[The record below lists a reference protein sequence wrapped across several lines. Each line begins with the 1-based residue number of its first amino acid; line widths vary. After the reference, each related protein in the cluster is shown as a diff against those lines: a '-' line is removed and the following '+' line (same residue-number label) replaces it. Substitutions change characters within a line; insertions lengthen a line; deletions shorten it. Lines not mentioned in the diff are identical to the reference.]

1 MSCNSKLFL
10 QTWVFET
17 TISKFFSSLES
28 VYESYIQQSRWEKDK
43 KRGKRK
49 GVGDETKLFLSF
61 CSGGGGRWEWN
72 VSFSLDPTKRKPK
85 RNLPLPPAW
94 LAFLRGEE
102 GDPNLPFFVRE
113 IACLASDF
121 FWGFRRCPLKDAEFC
136 FFASV
141 SCWEGN

>member
-1 MSCNSKLFL
+1 M
-10 QTWVFET
+10 
-17 TISKFFSSLES
+17 
-28 VYESYIQQSRWEKDK
+28 
-43 KRGKRK
+43 
-49 GVGDETKLFLSF
+49 GDETKLFLSF

-102 GDPNLPFFVRE
+102 GDPNLLFLLGKSRVLQATF
-113 IACLASDF
+113 L
-121 FWGFRRCPLKDAEFC
+121 GFRRCPLKDAEFC

-141 SCWEGN
+141 SCWEEN